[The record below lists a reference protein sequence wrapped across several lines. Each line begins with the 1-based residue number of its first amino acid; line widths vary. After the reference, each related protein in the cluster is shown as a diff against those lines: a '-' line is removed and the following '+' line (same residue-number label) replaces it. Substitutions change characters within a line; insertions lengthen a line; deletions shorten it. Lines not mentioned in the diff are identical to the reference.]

1 MSAENNNAGAHF
13 YDAVDAAGQ
22 KQNNRLMI
30 ALFLLGHEMGWLDV
44 SDLETSGHPDYD
56 YKIEWMGVEL
66 ESGTKEYEIASE
78 MLYEHK
84 HR

>member
-1 MSAENNNAGAHF
+1 MSAENNNAGGHF

-22 KQNNRLMI
+22 KQDRRLMI
-30 ALFLLGHEMGWLDV
+30 ALFMLAYEMGWLDV
-44 SDLETSGHPDYD
+44 SDLETNSSSCDD

-66 ESGTKEYEIASE
+66 ERDTKEYEIANE